1 MIKRVN
7 VYISSEH
14 KQVIIAPLYQ
24 TEDGMLYEQD
34 NCIALPYPVEA
45 EMLGSGVMGR
55 LEKFYMDQK
64 HPGNI
69 SGLSVLDGYRRF
81 HVGETKQS
89 GLAAYK
95 ISKAKSA
102 VEFEDSYAYISV
114 SGANESNLTLNIEG
128 SPSKNSEL
136 WVKASISIYAN
147 REQIGDKVLKVYYA
161 CINRKI

>member
-24 TEDGMLYEQD
+24 TEDGVLNEQD
-34 NCIALPYPVEA
+34 DCIALPYPLES

-55 LEKFYMDQK
+55 LEKFYLDQK

-102 VEFEDSYAYISV
+102 VEFGDSYTYISV
-114 SGANESNLTLNIEG
+114 YGANESNITLIMEG
-128 SPSKNSEL
+128 SPSKDSDL
-136 WVKASISIYAN
+136 WVKTSISTYAQKD
-147 REQIGDKVLKVYYA
+147 QIGEKILKVYYA
-161 CINRKI
+161 CMTRKI